1 MGAISTFA
9 LLTFLVSLGI
19 GFSYIMQL
27 VIDFKV
33 IRWYNKKKRERLWK
47 Y

>member
-1 MGAISTFA
+1 MGAMSTFA
-9 LLTFLVSLGI
+9 LAAFLVSLCV
-19 GFSYIMQL
+19 GFSYIAQL

-33 IRWYNKKKRERLWK
+33 IRWYNKKKKERLWK